1 MLYVELL
8 QVSVEVQYTIKEKL
22 LTHIWH
28 RITEKFP
35 SVKQISSNR
44 FVPSEEMQA
53 GMVYRDHNAITIF
66 ACAKMNNKG
75 LVVFTIFRLP

>member
-28 RITEKFP
+28 RITEKI
-35 SVKQISSNR
+35 SLCQTDLIQQIC
-44 FVPSEEMQA
+44 
-53 GMVYRDHNAITIF
+53 T
-66 ACAKMNNKG
+66 
-75 LVVFTIFRLP
+75 

>member
-28 RITEKFP
+28 RITQKNFP
-35 SVKQISSNR
+35 LSNR
-44 FVPSEEMQA
+44 SHPTDLYLVRKCRQVWYTE
-53 GMVYRDHNAITIF
+53 TIMPLQSLHVQ
-66 ACAKMNNKG
+66 K
-75 LVVFTIFRLP
+75 